1 MDRDECAEWGY
12 CDQLC
17 TNTDGSFT
25 CQCTQGYSLFN
36 GTKCIVP
43 DPRTMQLIIAHDR
56 AIVRMSAH
64 GGDPRVLANAT
75 AASGVAFHYQ
85 RNTLYWSDIKTRKV
99 QSIPLD
105 VFNGAI
111 SPLDLTLP
119 GTWAPVAL
127 AVDWVGDKIYVAD
140 LIGQKI
146 DVFELS
152 GHWHAVVLGSNLTSP
167 ADLALDPTS
176 GLMFVADG
184 GQVLRAH
191 MDGTHARSIVSE
203 AAYKASGVTV
213 DIIAKRVYW
222 CDSLLDY
229 IETVNYEGENR
240 IMVLRG
246 QQVPS
251 PSRLALFENR
261 IYWTDATKQG
271 IMSVDKYAGPTSIQ
285 VTYKAKDI
293 REPKGIVA
301 VHALSQPR
309 VSNPCGNNNGGCNHM
324 CIVTAVKGAPT
335 GLGYRCACHT
345 GYQLQT
351 DLKNCKIV
359 REFLMYSQQRFIKG
373 KVLEPVIEGFSDA
386 ILPVVSRRARFV
398 GLDYDSRDEFI
409 YYSDVLQDVI
419 YRVHRNGTGREIVLA
434 SQNEGVEGLAVDWA
448 SKNLYYID
456 SRKGTLNVLSTRN
469 VTYRR
474 TLLKN
479 LKRPRAIVVH
489 PNRGFIF
496 FSEWDRPAN
505 ITRANTDGTDLLVFK
520 NVTLGWPNGLSIDF
534 KEDRV
539 YWCDALLD
547 HVQHSNLDGT
557 DIKTVNSR
565 LVRHPFSIVI
575 HNDWMYITDWRLD
588 AIIRLHKLTGE
599 QEEMMVREPQTNRLY
614 GVKVYSHEVQ
624 TITDIHPCH
633 VNNGGCE
640 KFCFAIPRNDT
651 ILPSLQTRCSC
662 PYGERLA
669 EDQRSCISD
678 PNAEPPVQPC
688 PNTWDFTCNNQR
700 CIPKSWVCDGDD
712 DCLDNSDEEQ
722 NCTSESNTS
731 IVTIILFNRIF
742 FFLSNQQNQLAAPM
756 NSSASLA
763 VVYHLTSVAIRRTI
777 VVTTPTSSNAVTS
790 LAALHNLPATMAA
803 AYRTCGNVIAKTIAA
818 MARMRVTSVRRKLAL
833 TSSSPVRAQV
843 TAFRRVGFATAMMIA
858 LTNRMRRTA
867 RRLLVWQIN
876 SNVPICD
883 SVLRN
888 RTNVM
893 AYRIVMMA
901 VMSWIVRRW
910 VPISVIWKNTSVASP
925 LASVYRSH
933 GIAMAPTTAPISLT
947 KKIADR
953 LLAHRTSLN
962 VTTPIVYSRPIFVMA
977 KMIAVMVL
985 MRAHCMPAY
994 RRHSSVPTVN
1004 GNVRMLANVVLI

>member
-1 MDRDECAEWGY
+1 MDECAEWGH

-17 TNTDGSFT
+17 TNTPGSYT
-25 CQCTQGYSLFN
+25 CQCAQGYMLINSS
-36 GTKCIVP
+36 KCIAP
-43 DPRTMQLIIAHDR
+43 DANNLQLIFAHDR
-56 AIVRMSAH
+56 AIMRMNAH
-64 GGDPRVLANAT
+64 DSEPKVLANAT
-75 AASGVAFHYQ
+75 AAAGVAFHYA

-99 QSIPLD
+99 QSLPLD
-105 VFNGAI
+105 ALNSAVA
-111 SPLDLTLP
+111 PLDQTLP

-140 LIGQKI
+140 LVGQKI

-167 ADLALDPTS
+167 ADLALDPTA

-213 DIIAKRVYW
+213 DIIGKRVFW

-229 IETVNYEGENR
+229 IESVDYEGAQR
-240 IMVLRG
+240 VMVLRG
-246 QQVPS
+246 QNVPS

-261 IYWTDATKQG
+261 IYWTDATKKG
-271 IMSVDKYAGPTSIQ
+271 IMSVDKFEGPSSIQ

-293 REPKGIVA
+293 HEPKGIIA
-301 VHALSQPR
+301 VHALSQPH

-335 GLGYRCACHT
+335 GLGFRCACHT

-351 DLKNCKIV
+351 DLKNCKLV

-398 GLDYDSRDEFI
+398 GLDFDARDEFI

-469 VTYRR
+469 VTHRR

-489 PNRGFIF
+489 PNRGYIF

-505 ITRANTDGTDLLVFK
+505 ITRANTDGSGLLVFR

-547 HVQHSNLDGT
+547 HVQHANLDGT

-614 GVKVYSHEVQ
+614 GVKVYSREVQ
-624 TITDIHPCH
+624 QISETQPCH
-633 VNNGGCE
+633 LNNGGCQ
-640 KFCFAIPRNDT
+640 KICFAIPISQNDST
-651 ILPSLQTRCSC
+651 AVAGRLQSRCSC

-669 EDQRSCISD
+669 EDQVNCIPD
-678 PNAEPPVQPC
+678 PSAEPPVQPC
-688 PNTWDFTCNNQR
+688 PNLWDFTCNNQR
-700 CIPKSWVCDGDD
+700 CIPKSWLCDGDD

-722 NCTSESNTS
+722 NCTS
-731 IVTIILFNRIF
+731 
-742 FFLSNQQNQLAAPM
+742 
-756 NSSASLA
+756 
-763 VVYHLTSVAIRRTI
+763 
-777 VVTTPTSSNAVTS
+777 
-790 LAALHNLPATMAA
+790 
-803 AYRTCGNVIAKTIAA
+803 K
-818 MARMRVTSVRRKLAL
+818 
-833 TSSSPVRAQV
+833 
-843 TAFRRVGFATAMMIA
+843 
-858 LTNRMRRTA
+858 
-867 RRLLVWQIN
+867 
-876 SNVPICD
+876 
-883 SVLRN
+883 
-888 RTNVM
+888 
-893 AYRIVMMA
+893 
-901 VMSWIVRRW
+901 
-910 VPISVIWKNTSVASP
+910 
-925 LASVYRSH
+925 
-933 GIAMAPTTAPISLT
+933 
-947 KKIADR
+947 
-953 LLAHRTSLN
+953 
-962 VTTPIVYSRPIFVMA
+962 
-977 KMIAVMVL
+977 
-985 MRAHCMPAY
+985 
-994 RRHSSVPTVN
+994 
-1004 GNVRMLANVVLI
+1004 

>member
-1 MDRDECAEWGY
+1 MQSCPPPECDSPQLNCGQYVFNKTYCIPPHHRCDMIDDCEDKSDEAQCTYRKCQHTDVFCNAPGGAAPAEGSRLAGPCVPKEKRCDGYVDCRTGRDEEGCNGVACQLDQFRCASGHKCIDAALKCNHRDDCGDNSDEQGCNFPPCHHAQFRCTNALCIPYNFHCDGYHDCADESDEANCTAIACPDNKFLCPRGGVNGAPKCIFKSKLCDGKRDCEDGSDEETNCSIASCPALSCEYKCGPSLTGGVCYCRPGQSLAPDNRTCADLDECAEWGH

-17 TNTDGSFT
+17 TNTLGSYS
-25 CQCTQGYSLFN
+25 CQCAQGYTLINES
-36 GTKCIVP
+36 KCIAP
-43 DPRTMQLIIAHDR
+43 DANNLQLIFAHDR
-56 AIVRMSAH
+56 AIMRMKAH
-64 GGDPRVLANAT
+64 GGDPQILANAT
-75 AASGVAFHYQ
+75 AAAGVAFHYA

-99 QSIPLD
+99 QSLPLD
-105 VFNGAI
+105 PSNGVA
-111 SPLDLTLP
+111 PLDQTLP

-140 LIGQKI
+140 LVGQKI

-152 GHWHAVVLGSNLTSP
+152 GNWHAVVLGSNLTSP
-167 ADLALDPTS
+167 ADLALDPTA

-213 DIIAKRVYW
+213 DIIAKRVFW

-229 IETVNYEGENR
+229 IESVDYEGSQR
-240 IMVLRG
+240 VMVLRG

-271 IMSVDKYAGPTSIQ
+271 IMSVDKFEGPSSIQ

-293 REPKGIVA
+293 REPKGIIA

-335 GLGYRCACHT
+335 GLGFRCACHT

-351 DLKNCKIV
+351 DLKNCKLV

-398 GLDYDSRDEFI
+398 GLDFDARDEFI

-469 VTYRR
+469 VTHRR

-489 PNRGFIF
+489 PNRGYIF

-505 ITRANTDGTDLLVFK
+505 ITRANTDGSNLLVFR

-539 YWCDALLD
+539 YW
-547 HVQHSNLDGT
+547 
-557 DIKTVNSR
+557 
-565 LVRHPFSIVI
+565 FS
-575 HNDWMYITDWRLD
+575 
-588 AIIRLHKLTGE
+588 
-599 QEEMMVREPQTNRLY
+599 MVR
-614 GVKVYSHEVQ
+614 
-624 TITDIHPCH
+624 
-633 VNNGGCE
+633 
-640 KFCFAIPRNDT
+640 
-651 ILPSLQTRCSC
+651 
-662 PYGERLA
+662 
-669 EDQRSCISD
+669 IS
-678 PNAEPPVQPC
+678 
-688 PNTWDFTCNNQR
+688 
-700 CIPKSWVCDGDD
+700 
-712 DCLDNSDEEQ
+712 
-722 NCTSESNTS
+722 
-731 IVTIILFNRIF
+731 
-742 FFLSNQQNQLAAPM
+742 
-756 NSSASLA
+756 
-763 VVYHLTSVAIRRTI
+763 RR
-777 VVTTPTSSNAVTS
+777 
-790 LAALHNLPATMAA
+790 
-803 AYRTCGNVIAKTIAA
+803 
-818 MARMRVTSVRRKLAL
+818 
-833 TSSSPVRAQV
+833 
-843 TAFRRVGFATAMMIA
+843 
-858 LTNRMRRTA
+858 
-867 RRLLVWQIN
+867 
-876 SNVPICD
+876 
-883 SVLRN
+883 
-888 RTNVM
+888 
-893 AYRIVMMA
+893 
-901 VMSWIVRRW
+901 
-910 VPISVIWKNTSVASP
+910 
-925 LASVYRSH
+925 
-933 GIAMAPTTAPISLT
+933 
-947 KKIADR
+947 
-953 LLAHRTSLN
+953 
-962 VTTPIVYSRPIFVMA
+962 
-977 KMIAVMVL
+977 
-985 MRAHCMPAY
+985 
-994 RRHSSVPTVN
+994 
-1004 GNVRMLANVVLI
+1004 

>member
-1 MDRDECAEWGY
+1 MRNPIRLIIPPLAIASCPALSCEFKCGPSLTGGVCYCRPGQSLAPDNRTCVDLDECAEWGH

-17 TNTDGSFT
+17 TNTPGSYT
-25 CQCTQGYSLFN
+25 CTCAQGYTLINDS
-36 GTKCIVP
+36 KCVAP
-43 DPRTMQLIIAHDR
+43 DANNLQLIFAHDR
-56 AIVRMSAH
+56 AIMRMYVHESE
-64 GGDPRVLANAT
+64 PKVLTNAT
-75 AASGVAFHYQ
+75 SAAGVAFHYA

-99 QSIPLD
+99 QSIPLNAQNSA
-105 VFNGAI
+105 VVT
-111 SPLDLTLP
+111 LDATLP

-140 LIGQKI
+140 LVGQKI
-146 DVFELS
+146 DVFELT
-152 GHWHAVVLGSNLTSP
+152 GLWHAVVLGSNLTSP

-213 DIIAKRVYW
+213 DIIAKRVFW

-229 IETVNYEGENR
+229 IESVDYEGGQR
-240 IMVLRG
+240 VMVLRG

-251 PSRLALFENR
+251 PSRLAQFENR
-261 IYWTDATKQG
+261 VYWTDATKQG
-271 IMSVDKYAGPTSIQ
+271 IMSVDKYEGPSSIQ
-285 VTYKAKDI
+285 VTYKAKEI
-293 REPKGIVA
+293 REPKGIIA

-309 VSNPCGNNNGGCNHM
+309 VSNPCGSNNGGCNHM

-335 GLGYRCACHT
+335 GLGYRCACST
-345 GYQLQT
+345 GFQLQT
-351 DLKNCKIV
+351 DLKNCKLV

-398 GLDYDSRDEFI
+398 GLDFDARDEFI

-469 VTYRR
+469 VTHRR

-489 PNRGFIF
+489 PNRGYIF

-505 ITRANTDGTDLLVFK
+505 ITRANTDGTGLLVFR

-547 HVQHSNLDGT
+547 HVQHANLDGT

-614 GVKVYSHEVQ
+614 GVKVYSHDVQ
-624 TITDIHPCH
+624 RIAETQPCH
-633 VNNGGCE
+633 LNNGGCQ
-640 KFCFAIPRNDT
+640 KICFAVPIVQNTTD
-651 ILPSLQTRCSC
+651 SLGRLQSRCSC

-669 EDQRSCISD
+669 EDQKSCVPD
-678 PNAEPPVQPC
+678 PSAEPPVQPC
-688 PNTWDFTCNNQR
+688 PNSWDFTCNNQR

-722 NCTSESNTS
+722 NCTS
-731 IVTIILFNRIF
+731 
-742 FFLSNQQNQLAAPM
+742 
-756 NSSASLA
+756 
-763 VVYHLTSVAIRRTI
+763 
-777 VVTTPTSSNAVTS
+777 
-790 LAALHNLPATMAA
+790 
-803 AYRTCGNVIAKTIAA
+803 K
-818 MARMRVTSVRRKLAL
+818 
-833 TSSSPVRAQV
+833 
-843 TAFRRVGFATAMMIA
+843 
-858 LTNRMRRTA
+858 
-867 RRLLVWQIN
+867 
-876 SNVPICD
+876 
-883 SVLRN
+883 
-888 RTNVM
+888 
-893 AYRIVMMA
+893 
-901 VMSWIVRRW
+901 
-910 VPISVIWKNTSVASP
+910 
-925 LASVYRSH
+925 
-933 GIAMAPTTAPISLT
+933 
-947 KKIADR
+947 
-953 LLAHRTSLN
+953 
-962 VTTPIVYSRPIFVMA
+962 
-977 KMIAVMVL
+977 
-985 MRAHCMPAY
+985 
-994 RRHSSVPTVN
+994 
-1004 GNVRMLANVVLI
+1004 